1 MSKTTM
7 NSMNNEM
14 NNNKLNNNMEGV
26 NMMNN
31 TITSKSVIGNKNYRG
46 LKAHDK
52 FRQLQINDLN
62 AHKIVINRVDFIKD
76 RETKEIKQVGYLA
89 IVDDSPLARTFGTT
103 NVVKSNVLAYDVKD
117 NNKKA
122 RRINIDGDRYIFC
135 ESIMAIQC
143 EDKELAEQL
152 ANEGFKLNNDLYLP
166 VNASPSNEKHAVK
179 YYFKATTKMD
189 EEAAFWAVDE
199 IMGGSLSDKLMGK
212 DKNGQVKFVS
222 GKDITKANTRI
233 GNYASG
239 MKCLYEIDLNK
250 QRVALV
256 NGSMNQACEFDMDT
270 RNAMLEQGI
279 EIDNNINDGANY
291 FSTTVIKGMARN
303 LGMRRLSNEDA
314 LQIAPQVRTTVFTGK
329 TLARTLEAATIEE
342 MANFYN
348 AEFFGNPNGELVALF
363 DTDGAKMVNMTALK
377 DGKCTI
383 KVYVMAIANA
393 SGVKTSSQHLIK
405 YMAVNKER
413 TVEILKGYA
422 MSALD
427 NFVANKAESTN
438 EQDTLTNNRIIAKLG
453 TKEALQDSFLVE
465 AMMADAWKYA
475 QSMIAKNK
483 VAIPGIYTHM
493 MFDLTYAL
501 TNGMLKGILG
511 ITKEGFIEAY
521 NPDLMELYAEE
532 IEAIEN
538 DPALTDEEKDA
549 KLFDMLSGVVV
560 KFPSAMPKEFEII
573 VYQTKKQMRNK
584 IEAAVAELEDLNNK
598 EKDEMVEKLVAYFN
612 YTPWG
617 CTVYAPINAM
627 KNKLAG
633 ADVDFD
639 ATMCDM
645 SDLKYILIEERLN
658 NKGFMGE
665 CTFISYKDIERK
677 QSKPV
682 APTVAKEVDELD
694 ID

>member
-1 MSKTTM
+1 MTTTTTM
-7 NSMNNEM
+7 
-14 NNNKLNNNMEGV
+14 
-26 NMMNN
+26 N
-31 TITSKSVIGNKNYRG
+31 TITSKSVKTNNYRG
-46 LKAHDK
+46 LRAHDK
-52 FRQLQINDLN
+52 FRQLQINDLH

-76 RETKEIKQVGYLA
+76 KETKEIKQVAYLA
-89 IVDDSPLARTFGTT
+89 IVDDSPLARTFGTSDIT
-103 NVVKSNVLAYDVKD
+103 KSNVLAYDLDDKQ
-117 NNKKA
+117 NKKA
-122 RRINIDGDRYIFC
+122 RRINIDGDKYVFC

-143 EDKELAEQL
+143 EDKEVAEQL

-199 IMGGSLSDKLMGK
+199 IMGGSLSDKLMSK
-212 DKNGQVKFVS
+212 DENGQIKFVN

-239 MKCLYEIDLNK
+239 MKCLYEIDLTK
-250 QRVALV
+250 QRVALI
-256 NGSMNQACEFDMDT
+256 NGSMNQACDFDEET
-270 RNAMLEQGI
+270 NKAMKAQGI
-279 EIDNNINDGANY
+279 EIDTNTNDGASY
-291 FSTTVIKGMARN
+291 FSTTVIKGMAKH

-329 TLARTLEAATIEE
+329 TLSRTLNTETIEE
-342 MANFYN
+342 MAKFYN
-348 AEFFGNPNGELVALF
+348 AEFFGNPEGELVALF
-363 DTDGAKMVNMTALK
+363 DTDGAKMVNMTALRE
-377 DGKCTI
+377 GECTI

-413 TVEILKGYA
+413 TVETLKGYA

-427 NFVANKAESTN
+427 NFVANKVESTN
-438 EQDTLTNNRIIAKLG
+438 EYDSLSNNRIIAKLG

-465 AMMADAWKYA
+465 SMMSDAWKYA

-521 NPDLMELYAEE
+521 NPDLLKIYAEE

-538 DPALTDEEKDA
+538 NNELTEEEKDA
-549 KLFDMLSGVVV
+549 KLFEMFSGVVV
-560 KFPSAMPKEFEII
+560 KFPSAMPKEYEII
-573 VYQTKKQMRNK
+573 VYQTKRQIRNK
-584 IEAAVAELEDLNNK
+584 IEAAVSELELNNEEK
-598 EKDEMVEKLVAYFN
+598 ESMINKLVAYFE

-617 CTVYAPINAM
+617 CTVYAPVNAM

-645 SDLKYILIEERLN
+645 SELKHILIEERLN

-665 CTFISYKDIERK
+665 CTFISYKDINRQPKEEK
-677 QSKPV
+677 VQEV
-682 APTVAKEVDELD
+682 AQEVEDLD
-694 ID
+694 I